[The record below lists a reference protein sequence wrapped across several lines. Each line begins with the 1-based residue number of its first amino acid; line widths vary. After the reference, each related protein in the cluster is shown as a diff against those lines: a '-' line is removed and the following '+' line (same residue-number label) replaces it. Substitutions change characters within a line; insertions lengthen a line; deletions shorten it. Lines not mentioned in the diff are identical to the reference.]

1 MVDDSPVRF
10 EGNCAERDRL
20 PRFEPVGDR
29 PENGLL
35 IEQVPDRLGDE
46 GLERFGVR
54 PPGIDV
60 RRDVNDELEFLLGE
74 VDSHAERVC
83 AHTSPFEPE
92 SQISVGRESD
102 APIRLETGK
111 RGAPEPTDGPMSTD
125 PRIPPAA
132 ALATAVVA
140 VSAGAI
146 LVRLSEAPSSVAAF
160 YRVLFTTLP
169 LLPVAIWRNRAEF
182 ARIGR
187 RDLAMAALSGV
198 ALALHFAAWFES
210 LEWTSV
216 AASVTLVQA
225 QPVFV
230 ALGAWLLLRER
241 VTRRM
246 VAGIAVA
253 VAGMVAMSV
262 GDLLGGVLVGPRPLY
277 GNGLAL
283 FGAVTAAGYVLA
295 GRSLRQRVSLVPYV
309 IVVYGVCTVTLLLV
323 VLAEGHSLAGYPPRE
338 WALFAGLALGPGLL
352 GHTVLNWALAHVESS
367 VASVSLLGE
376 PVGATLLAFILLAEA
391 PTPVTLVGGGVVL
404 AGIALTST
412 GTTN

>member
-1 MVDDSPVRF
+1 
-10 EGNCAERDRL
+10 
-20 PRFEPVGDR
+20 
-29 PENGLL
+29 
-35 IEQVPDRLGDE
+35 
-46 GLERFGVR
+46 
-54 PPGIDV
+54 
-60 RRDVNDELEFLLGE
+60 
-74 VDSHAERVC
+74 
-83 AHTSPFEPE
+83 
-92 SQISVGRESD
+92 
-102 APIRLETGK
+102 
-111 RGAPEPTDGPMSTD
+111 MSTD
-125 PRIPPAA
+125 PRVPPAA

-169 LLPVAIWRNRAEF
+169 LLPVALWRYRTEF
-182 ARIGR
+182 TRIGR
-187 RDLAMAALSGV
+187 RDLAFATLSGV

-246 VAGIAVA
+246 AVGIAVA

-309 IVVYGVCTVTLLLV
+309 VVVYGVCTASLLAL
-323 VLAEGHSLAGYPPRE
+323 VLAEGHPLAGYPSRE
-338 WALFAGLALGPGLL
+338 WAIFAGLALGPGLL

-376 PVGATLLAFILLAEA
+376 PVGATLLAFLLLSEA
-391 PTPVTLVGGGVVL
+391 PTPVTLVGGAVVL

-412 GTTN
+412 GASG